1 MKGYIK
7 PLVTFMMLLIFAA
20 DGLAESS
27 APNNQDNKPDQAS
40 ARIKLR
46 VVIPEVLLF
55 QSANATSS
63 LDILAFPTSVTTQTD
78 NGSLVIHGNS
88 GPASIV
94 DDNGTTAGT
103 TYTATSL

>member
-7 PLVTFMMLLIFAA
+7 PLVTFAMLLMFPA
-20 DGLAESS
+20 DGLAESR
-27 APNNQDNKPDQAS
+27 ALNNQVNKPDQAS

-55 QSANATSS
+55 RSGDTTTS
-63 LDILAFPTSVTTQTD
+63 LDILAFPTSATTQTG
-78 NGSLVIHGNS
+78 NGSLVLHSNS

-94 DDNGTTAGT
+94 DDNGTAAGT
-103 TYTATSL
+103 TYTASSL

>member
-7 PLVTFMMLLIFAA
+7 PLVTFAMLLMFTV
-20 DGLAESS
+20 DGVAESRS
-27 APNNQDNKPDQAS
+27 VNYQDNKPDQAS

-55 QSANATSS
+55 RNGNATSS
-63 LDILAFPTSVTTQTD
+63 LDHLTFPTSVTTPTSD
-78 NGSLVIHGNS
+78 GSLILNGNS
-88 GPASIV
+88 GHASIV
-94 DDNGTTAGT
+94 DDSGTAAGT